1 MKTKLF
7 YLLLITISIL
17 FISGLE
23 YTKNQKIVQIN
34 KQIETLKTPM
44 HFLFNIQYMF
54 NKAMLTKDKKLQL
67 QYINTAEFFTDMIKN
82 SQVIKN
88 FLEKEKIKIKQNKV
102 NPTQDTKNL
111 YEIIKHTAE
120 SQYLNILNSL
130 DNLQKYKHVI
140 NQTFIFIDISIIVLS
155 VLIIILLENKRH
167 KNHLEEASFKDYLT
181 DTYNRR
187 KFYEIAASLPSDKT
201 HSLIML
207 DIDHFKQINDNYG
220 HDKGDFV
227 LKEVADIIR
236 HNIRKNDY
244 IFRWGGEE
252 FIILLKNT
260 DLEGGM
266 KVVEKLKNDIESHD
280 FQGLKITSS
289 FGICE
294 TNKIT
299 NDTLQKLD
307 EALYESKRKGRNRIT
322 VA

>member
-1 MKTKLF
+1 
-7 YLLLITISIL
+7 
-17 FISGLE
+17 
-23 YTKNQKIVQIN
+23 
-34 KQIETLKTPM
+34 
-44 HFLFNIQYMF
+44 
-54 NKAMLTKDKKLQL
+54 MLTKDKKLQL

>member
-7 YLLLITISIL
+7 YLLLITSIL